1 MARRNRRG
9 LRNSTAEQVAE
20 AVPKFVGERHV
31 RIVVLCSA
39 HRRDALRCA
48 SVPQCPPRLTAN
60 GSSPRT
66 DATSTAAALAGTAR
80 PSHRP
85 APDRMSPSPRSPH
98 SAPRVPRPGSALPDL
113 RGRQPSG
120 SRTACRQLPRTR
132 APSREA
138 SGRSPRLEGVAPRPR
153 RAACT
158 RLQNEERLLIRLGV
172 IDAALA
178 RLEDGHIDPELRE
191 LHRRVAVLVR
201 EPARRAPRL
210 RSEPLGIAHVD
221 DEPAL
226 GDGGEPG
233 ASVLKPR
240 FGQEPDSRSPSDTS
254 LTCASVRECPLSNT
268 CARLAVSETVR
279 EGRGK
284 AASARGRP
292 SARAP
297 RRRPPDRLAA

>member
-1 MARRNRRG
+1 MG
-9 LRNSTAEQVAE
+9 S
-20 AVPKFVGERHV
+20 RHHP
-31 RIVVLCSA
+31 R
-39 HRRDALRCA
+39 ALRVPRLTTRHEGAGRPGPPGRPASSA
-48 SVPQCPPRLTAN
+48 SVRECHQRLTAN
-60 GSSPRT
+60 GSSPRA
-66 DATSTAAALAGTAR
+66 DGTSMAAALAGTAR

-85 APDRMSPSPRSPH
+85 APDRMSPPPRSPR

-138 SGRSPRLEGVAPRPR
+138 SGRSPRVRDVAPRPG
-153 RAACT
+153 RAPA
-158 RLQNEERLLIRLGV
+158 LAFENEERLLIRLGV

-178 RLEDGHIDPELRE
+178 RLEDGHVDPELRE
-191 LHRRVAVLVR
+191 FHRRVAILVR

-226 GDGGEPG
+226 VDGGEPG

-254 LTCASVRECPLSNT
+254 
-268 CARLAVSETVR
+268 
-279 EGRGK
+279 
-284 AASARGRP
+284 
-292 SARAP
+292 
-297 RRRPPDRLAA
+297 